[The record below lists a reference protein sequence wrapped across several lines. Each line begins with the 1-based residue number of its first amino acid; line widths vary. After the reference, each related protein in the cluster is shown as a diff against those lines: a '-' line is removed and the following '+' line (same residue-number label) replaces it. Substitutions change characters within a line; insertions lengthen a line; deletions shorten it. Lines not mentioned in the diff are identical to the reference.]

1 MAYNWTSNPIP
12 HLPICPN
19 PITHIVPT
27 IERLLEKAHVGQEQ
41 REWKVWLTTC
51 SQYTMNTVVYAESM
65 LGQGQGRWSMLA
77 KDRLL
82 QSQYGL
88 LHYAILIS
96 RTGLAI
102 FSFNLLNLAM
112 PLLSYVVCLV
122 LLSFVLLSSLPCY
135 LYDAILILTLGY
147 PLYIN

>member
-1 MAYNWTSNPIP
+1 M
-12 HLPICPN
+12 
-19 PITHIVPT
+19 
-27 IERLLEKAHVGQEQ
+27 
-41 REWKVWLTTC
+41 
-51 SQYTMNTVVYAESM
+51 VYESEEE
-65 LGQGQGRWSMLA
+65 LV
-77 KDRLL
+77 L
-82 QSQYGL
+82 QSRYGL

-96 RTGLAI
+96 QTGLVI

-112 PLLSYVVCLV
+112 PLLSYAACLV